1 MEKIEKYTQAVIALL
16 SEKATVN
23 ISENEKIHEQIIS
36 DTIKKHYLLMWL
48 GFNDN
53 DGFVDRVIL
62 HFQVKEDG
70 KVWILANWTEDD
82 VAEEL
87 VRKGVD
93 KNDIVLGFQPPYI
106 RPQSGYAVA

>member
-70 KVWILANWTEDD
+70 KVWILANSSATSSS
-82 VAEEL
+82 VQLAKIQTL
-87 VRKGVD
+87 P
-93 KNDIVLGFQPPYI
+93 F
-106 RPQSGYAVA
+106 SS